1 MEITTVVEGAWDA
14 FTTKIMAFLPM
25 LLGAIIIF
33 VIGII
38 FAKLIKMAIVR
49 LLKLIRFDSA
59 AEKTGIKGFLEKG
72 NIVST
77 PSEVIGA
84 LIYWFIAILVL
95 IASLDALGLPVV
107 SDILNDIFL
116 YIPNVVAAIIVLV
129 LGLLFANLLSAIVQ
143 TAASNVGLKT
153 AEPFGKVA
161 YYAVVFFSVSIA
173 LIQLGIGERVVTAAF
188 IIAFGAL
195 ALALSLSFGLGGRE
209 IAGDYLKK
217 WLGDKES

>member
-25 LLGAIIIF
+25 LIGAIIIF

-38 FAKLIKMAIVR
+38 IAKLVKMAIGK
-49 LLKLIRFDSA
+49 LLKLIRFDRA
-59 AEKTGIKGFLEKG
+59 TEKAGINEFLQKG
-72 NIVST
+72 NITST

-143 TAASNVGLKT
+143 TAVSNVGLKT
-153 AEPFGKVA
+153 SEALGKA
-161 YYAVVFFSVSIA
+161 SYYAVMFFSISIA

-195 ALALSLSFGLGGRE
+195 ALALSLSFGLGGKE
-209 IAGDYLKK
+209 IAGEYLKK
-217 WLGDKES
+217 WLGNRES

>member
-1 MEITTVVEGAWDA
+1 MEITTVVEGAWGA

-33 VIGII
+33 VVGII
-38 FAKLIKMAIVR
+38 IAKLIKMAIVK

-59 AEKTGIKGFLEKG
+59 TEKTGINEFLQKG
-72 NIVST
+72 NITST

-143 TAASNVGLKT
+143 TAVSNVGLKT
-153 AEPFGKVA
+153 SEALGKA
-161 YYAVVFFSVSIA
+161 SFYAVIFFSISIA

-195 ALALSLSFGLGGRE
+195 ALALSLSFGLGGKE
-209 IAGDYLKK
+209 IAGEYLKR
-217 WLGDKES
+217 WLEEKKE